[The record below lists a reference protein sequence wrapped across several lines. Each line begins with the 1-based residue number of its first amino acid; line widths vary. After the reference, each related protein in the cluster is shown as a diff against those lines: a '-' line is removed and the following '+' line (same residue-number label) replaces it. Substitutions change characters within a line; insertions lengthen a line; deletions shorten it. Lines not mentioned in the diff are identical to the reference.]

1 MAGTTLYVY
10 AAALRLRINAR
21 FYFSPASLR
30 FCRDAERSEPLK
42 TVINKVREMQKC
54 RKHEVCDTFLHH
66 IQISLFSL
74 FRVLLEIYKSHK
86 SCLNGAYGLACLK
99 QSCADCGLAALIHY
113 HFNRCG
119 IIFAARYAKRTV
131 VVKKNSVSSL
141 KSLYDLLSGLFGA
154 VGIKC
159 YRANGCAD
167 KLCKSSRSGFIVL
180 PDLDIATS
188 AGVLVCIMKFTS
200 LRFL

>member
-141 KSLYDLLSGLFGA
+141 KSLYDLLSGLFGLNVTERTVA
-154 VGIKC
+154 PTS
-159 YRANGCAD
+159 CA
-167 KLCKSSRSGFIVL
+167 KSSRSGFIVL